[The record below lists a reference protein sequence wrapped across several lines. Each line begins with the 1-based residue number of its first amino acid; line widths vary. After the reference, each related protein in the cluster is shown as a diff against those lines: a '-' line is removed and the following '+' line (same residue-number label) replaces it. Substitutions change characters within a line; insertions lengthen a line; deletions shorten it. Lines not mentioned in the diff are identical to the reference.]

1 MGPGHRHFNGG
12 RKTWFKGA
20 ILVGTT
26 FKAALNSSAKSA
38 TMFCVTIQCFA
49 ETKHS
54 TKGYDAECLTVI
66 GCSDQGGEIYGYLR
80 ERGFTK

>member
-12 RKTWFKGA
+12 RKTWFKGV

-54 TKGYDAECLTVI
+54 TKGYDAECLLQLLDVQI
-66 GCSDQGGEIYGYLR
+66 KEEKFMAI
-80 ERGFTK
+80 